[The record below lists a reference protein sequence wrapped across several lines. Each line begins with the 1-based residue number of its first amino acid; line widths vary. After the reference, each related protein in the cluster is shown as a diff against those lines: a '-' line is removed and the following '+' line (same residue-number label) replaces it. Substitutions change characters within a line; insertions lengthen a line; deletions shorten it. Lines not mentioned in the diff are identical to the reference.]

1 MMEALRLLRRTLVD
15 YAAIAE
21 ETGLRRGKLCRSPI
35 FGWVVQSDEVAH
47 VACVKTSLPPVEEGE
62 ELRLSEG
69 TPKYW
74 EIWGK
79 EQS

>member
-1 MMEALRLLRRTLVD
+1 MAELRLLRRTLCD

-21 ETGLRRGKLCRSPI
+21 ETRVRRGKLCHSPI

-47 VACVKTSLPPVEEGE
+47 VACVETSLPPVEDGE
-62 ELRLSEG
+62 ELRLSTD

-74 EIWGK
+74 EIWG
-79 EQS
+79 